1 MALSYGSITI
11 VDITDIGEF
20 SVYPQCNLPTVV
32 IYDPNNNTYTPNWG
46 EHSGNTYPNELLIEP
61 VVYYAGEQV
70 SLANLR
76 QVTWKKQI
84 GTNDAGTITSGTDGQ
99 EIIENGK
106 LRVRQTQF
114 SDNINMI
121 SYICVVDYY
130 ESEADKVLTAEGR
143 ITFTLVRH
151 ANKLKKCTI
160 NGENVFKYAA
170 GQTSPVGTGTIV
182 LTARLDNVTNGN
194 WQYLN
199 SSDTYVNFPTTYN
212 SDGIDGLSINVNAND
227 AIFVG
232 DIATIK
238 KLTSDPSVYDIV
250 TVVKLRDGAPLR
262 AISLSNEDQMIPCE
276 SDGTPKTGA
285 FEHAT
290 TTVTVYDGS
299 GIASGWTYA
308 IKQNGEVGVSG
319 TFNTVN
325 RTYQVN
331 SWTGA
336 GDTASVTFQATK
348 SGESPLEAKFTL
360 TKIKTGADGTSPKYQ
375 ELVCSA
381 LTANRTAGT
390 TNITWTPATIDFSAK
405 ERDGATTSDYT
416 GYIEIYKN
424 NGSTA
429 VVSEAMTGTPP
440 KYTYTIPTESTLTSL
455 RVVLRKTGGGGDALD
470 SQTIVLTKNG
480 ETGAQGDGASNIV
493 LGNYNDVIP
502 CDTNGTVSA
511 NTTIEIP
518 FTGFKGTN
526 RVAATI
532 TTAKI
537 SGLIANQISCTSI
550 TNATTSASGKVVLQ
564 FAAGSTL
571 GDSEKGTITL
581 TFTVGGVEI
590 PMTYSWAKSI
600 QAANGLNAVVFQ
612 CYAPGGDIIEND
624 SNNVVLSSWLIDGST
639 TVTTGITY
647 QWYQYSSTSVASDK
661 YDAISGAT
669 SKELTVTPSMVT
681 GYASFKCVAGYNSK
695 SYSGYVAVRDKSDPI
710 QVELFSSVGTQL
722 LNSVGYGAVYAR
734 LFRNGQEIDN
744 IKSTIFATTGEAPA
758 ASAYNYYYNINTAQK
773 TCTLMKSNGSTW
785 STAGSADTPQY
796 TYTWTFRDK
805 NGNTTTY
812 NSQSSIVGKAIYVD
826 GSLIDKK
833 IIFDCEVSEASS

>member
-20 SVYPQCNLPTVV
+20 SVYPQCNLPTSV
-32 IYDPNNNTYTPNWG
+32 IYDPNEGTYTPDWG
-46 EHSGNTYPNELLIEP
+46 EHTGTTYPNQLLLVP
-61 VVYYAGEQV
+61 VVYYAGNPV
-70 SLANLR
+70 SLADLD
-76 QVTWKKQI
+76 QVIWKKQI
-84 GTNDAGTITSGTDGQ
+84 GTNDAGTIVSGTDGQ
-99 EIIENGK
+99 EIIEHGK

-121 SYICVVDYY
+121 SYICTVNY
-130 ESEADKVLTAEGR
+130 EEPDSGTVLTAEGR

-151 ANKLKKCTI
+151 ANKLKRCTI
-160 NGENVFKYAA
+160 SGENVFKYSA
-170 GQTSPVGTGTIV
+170 GQTTPVGTGNIV
-182 LTARLDNVTNGN
+182 LTAKLDNVTNGN

-199 SSDTYVNFPTTYN
+199 SSGNYVNFPTTYN
-212 SDGIDGLSINVNAND
+212 TDGINGLTINVNAND
-227 AIFVG
+227 VIFVN
-232 DIATIK
+232 DVATIK
-238 KLTSDPSVYDIV
+238 KLTSDASVYDIA

-262 AISLSNEDQMIPCE
+262 AISLSNEDQLIPCE
-276 SDGTPKTGA
+276 SDGSPKTGA
-285 FEHAT
+285 FAQAST
-290 TTVTVYDGS
+290 IVTVYDGS

-308 IKQNGEVGVSG
+308 IKTGGEVGVSG
-319 TFNTVN
+319 TFDSST
-325 RTYQVN
+325 RTYQAN
-331 SWTGA
+331 SWTGS

-348 SGESPLEAKFTL
+348 SGEDPLEAKFTL

-381 LTANRTAGT
+381 ITANRTAGN
-390 TNITWTPATIDFSAK
+390 TNITWTPSTITFSAL

-416 GYIEIYKN
+416 GYIKIYKN
-424 NGSTA
+424 GSSTA
-429 VVSEAMTGTPP
+429 VDSGHAMTGTPP
-440 KYTYTIPTESTLTSL
+440 AYTYTIPTESTLTTLKVELYKS
-455 RVVLRKTGGGGDALD
+455 GGGGSVLD

-493 LGNYNDVIP
+493 LGNYNDTIP
-502 CDTNGTVSA
+502 CDTDGKVSS

-518 FTGFKGTN
+518 FTGFKGTD

-537 SGLIANQISCTSI
+537 NGLIANQISCTSI
-550 TNATTSASGKVVLQ
+550 TNAAANASGKVVLQ

-571 GDSEKGTITL
+571 GNVDKGTITL
-581 TFTVGGVEI
+581 TFTVGGVEV

-600 QAANGLNAVVFQ
+600 QAENGINAVVFQ

-624 SNNVVLSSWLIDGST
+624 SNNVTLSSWLIDGAT
-639 TVTTGITY
+639 TITDGITY

-681 GYASFKCVAGYNSK
+681 GYASFKCVAGYKSK
-695 SYSGYVAVRDKSDPI
+695 SYNSYVAVRDKSDPI

-734 LFRNGQEIDN
+734 LFRGGQEIDN
-744 IKSTIFATTGEAPA
+744 IKSTIFATAGEAPA
-758 ASAYNYYYNINTAQK
+758 ASSQNYYYQINTTNK
-773 TCTLMKSNGSTW
+773 TCTLMKSNGSSW
-785 STAGSADTPQY
+785 SAAGSADAPVY

-833 IIFDCEVSEASS
+833 IIFDCEVTE